1 MTNVVVGFGRTG
13 RSVARFF
20 EERALS
26 FWVADDHLDGKAKAE
41 LSALQYCKG
50 VSTLA
55 ELSPV
60 TGQTWIVSPGIPL
73 TRPLF
78 QRAQDQ
84 GVELINDLHLFE
96 REVAGLLVGVTGSN
110 GKSTVVA
117 MIDHIAK
124 SHQIRSI
131 AAGNIGLPVLD
142 TLGERPE
149 LTVIELSSYQLEL
162 DPVINLHVGALIN
175 LMPDHLDRY
184 PSIDV
189 YYKTKEKILGASDKV
204 VCFDT
209 WRVERAEQALEAS
222 TQDWLWVEQ
231 VRRGE
236 DGSVGTKRVVEV
248 IDAGQSYRFMH
259 ADAEGEIHK
268 HGVWLSRH
276 NSLNAAS
283 AISVSLCLGL
293 PFESSLAALKS
304 FTGLAH
310 RCEVV
315 DTGNGVTW
323 VNDSKATNVGAAVSA
338 IRSFGDG
345 APLILIAGGQAK
357 QEDYGLLAGTLS
369 EMASIKGV
377 LLYGEA
383 AGLISEQL
391 GESFHQEVFE
401 DLVNAIAS
409 AHAMS
414 LHGDVV
420 LFSPACSSFD
430 QFQDFEARG
439 NVFRRCVLELVA

>member
-20 EERALS
+20 EERAVS

-41 LSALQYCKG
+41 LSALQHCEG

-78 QRAQDQ
+78 QRAQDH

-149 LTVIELSSYQLEL
+149 LTVIEFSSYQLEL

-189 YYKTKEKILGASDKV
+189 YYKTKEKILGA
-204 VCFDT
+204 
-209 WRVERAEQALEAS
+209 
-222 TQDWLWVEQ
+222 
-231 VRRGE
+231 
-236 DGSVGTKRVVEV
+236 
-248 IDAGQSYRFMH
+248 
-259 ADAEGEIHK
+259 
-268 HGVWLSRH
+268 
-276 NSLNAAS
+276 
-283 AISVSLCLGL
+283 
-293 PFESSLAALKS
+293 
-304 FTGLAH
+304 
-310 RCEVV
+310 
-315 DTGNGVTW
+315 
-323 VNDSKATNVGAAVSA
+323 
-338 IRSFGDG
+338 
-345 APLILIAGGQAK
+345 
-357 QEDYGLLAGTLS
+357 
-369 EMASIKGV
+369 
-377 LLYGEA
+377 
-383 AGLISEQL
+383 
-391 GESFHQEVFE
+391 
-401 DLVNAIAS
+401 
-409 AHAMS
+409 
-414 LHGDVV
+414 
-420 LFSPACSSFD
+420 
-430 QFQDFEARG
+430 
-439 NVFRRCVLELVA
+439 